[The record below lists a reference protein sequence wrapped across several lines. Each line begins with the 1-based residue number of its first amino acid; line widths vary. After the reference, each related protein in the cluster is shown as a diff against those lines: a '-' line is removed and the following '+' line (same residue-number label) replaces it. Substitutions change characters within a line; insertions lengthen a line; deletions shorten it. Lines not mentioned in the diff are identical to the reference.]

1 MVKNP
6 NKGKEKCS
14 RRLLRHLTIGKKIRR
29 GGLQA
34 LLMTFAVNQEI
45 VGRIKQA
52 GCFVAEKKVGVLM
65 RLIQSEWWL
74 TTLSPGLELL
84 QILWCPKYPGGQR
97 GCGVK
102 RGWKTNVAT
111 GQEGSPVQT
120 TMGCVCLDFVGG
132 GSFYAVQDNPK
143 TSSIFG
149 SWILT
154 WRAGAA
160 LILIQSHLATPI
172 PIGEMGTVWNTLS
185 YWL

>member
-34 LLMTFAVNQEI
+34 LLMTFAVNHEI

-84 QILWCPKYPGGQR
+84 QIL
-97 GCGVK
+97 
-102 RGWKTNVAT
+102 
-111 GQEGSPVQT
+111 
-120 TMGCVCLDFVGG
+120 
-132 GSFYAVQDNPK
+132 
-143 TSSIFG
+143 
-149 SWILT
+149 
-154 WRAGAA
+154 
-160 LILIQSHLATPI
+160 
-172 PIGEMGTVWNTLS
+172 
-185 YWL
+185 

>member
-34 LLMTFAVNQEI
+34 RLMTFAVNQEI

-84 QILWCPKYPGGQR
+84 QIL
-97 GCGVK
+97 
-102 RGWKTNVAT
+102 
-111 GQEGSPVQT
+111 
-120 TMGCVCLDFVGG
+120 
-132 GSFYAVQDNPK
+132 
-143 TSSIFG
+143 
-149 SWILT
+149 
-154 WRAGAA
+154 
-160 LILIQSHLATPI
+160 
-172 PIGEMGTVWNTLS
+172 
-185 YWL
+185 